1 MIDSQKIVPYF
12 YCGLHCNYISEVLIT
27 STCYIN
33 YLFIFWQYFNHK
45 FCWSKN
51 FDIYLHYYS
60 FYTCALD
67 VLVSVLNKFWN
78 KLHAVCCKGPAMEMT
93 YRDHSVCPSKITCPE
108 HLSPLGSFWIITLPT
123 EYQRVKGVQWPW
135 TKFLAQRSRS

>member
-33 YLFIFWQYFNHK
+33 FSFIFWQYFNHK

-78 KLHAVCCKGPAMEMT
+78 KLHAFCLSIQNYLSWA
-93 YRDHSVCPSKITCPE
+93 S
-108 HLSPLGSFWIITLPT
+108 LSPWLILNHNFTHRVPKGKGCIVALNQVSSSKVEVIELCWKKSFSGL
-123 EYQRVKGVQWPW
+123 YR
-135 TKFLAQRSRS
+135 